1 MDAVIPKPVNE
12 ALTLLYDKDYEGYVM
27 GGTVRNMVMGE
38 KPKSYEISTNAT
50 MSEIKRIYKDYR
62 TYQSGENNKTLVI
75 VNPKYPMKITQY
87 RTKEN
92 TLEADLASRDFTMNA
107 LALSDEDGLIDYS
120 TGLIDIN
127 NRIIKLNGDD
137 DTIFQDDP
145 LRILRAI
152 RLSAEYLMK
161 IDKQTIEY
169 MFEDKELLKDVA
181 PERIRDE
188 ISKLLVTR
196 RADFYLKKYFEIF
209 LEVIPELAL
218 MEGYNQNDPHHI
230 YDALEHTLVAMK
242 NVDSTLEL
250 RLATLFHD
258 ISKPFTAVKHPD
270 GTVEYKDHNKK
281 SAEIAREILN
291 RLRFS
296 KKTIQKTVKLIE
308 YHNYTIPD
316 KEIKIKEFLN
326 KFGTEDVEDLFKLKK
341 ANFYAKN
348 PAYATELTKIDK
360 EYERVTSQMKKTAFI
375 KKNEMKI
382 NGGDLI
388 NMGLDQEEVGQALNN
403 IYEKILSGEIK
414 NNRDKLISY
423 IINNVL
429 PKEDPTEIIF
439 KKVA

>member
-12 ALTLLYDKDYEGYVM
+12 ALTLLYDKDFEGYVI
-27 GGTVRNMVMGE
+27 GGTVRNLVMGE
-38 KPKSYEISTNAT
+38 KPKTYDISTNAT
-50 MSEIKRIYKDYR
+50 MSDIKRIYKNYR
-62 TYQSGENNKTLVI
+62 TYLTGENNKTLYI
-75 VNPKYPMKITQY
+75 VNPKFPMKITQY

-92 TLEADLASRDFTMNA
+92 TLEADLATRDFTMNA

-120 TGLIDIN
+120 TGLLDIN
-127 NRIIKLNGDD
+127 NRIIRLNGDD

-145 LRILRAI
+145 LKILRAI

-181 PERIRDE
+181 PERVRDE

-196 RADFYLKKYFEIF
+196 RADFYIKKYFEIF

-218 MEGYNQNDPHHI
+218 LEGFDQNDSHHI

-242 NVDSTLEL
+242 NIDSTLEL
-250 RLATLFHD
+250 RLAILFHD
-258 ISKPFTAVKHPD
+258 ISKPFTAVRKED
-270 GTVEYKDHNKK
+270 GTTEYKDHAKK
-281 SAEIAREILN
+281 SAEMAREILN

-296 KKTIQKTVKLIE
+296 KKIIQKTIKLIE
-308 YHNYTIPD
+308 NHDYKFSD
-316 KEIKIKEFLN
+316 KDVKVKEFLN
-326 KFGTEDVEDLFKLKK
+326 RFGTEDIEDLFKLKK

-348 PAYATELTKIDK
+348 PAYATDLINIDK
-360 EYERVTSQMKKTAFI
+360 DYERVMSLAKKSSFI
-375 KKNEMKI
+375 KKNEMKL
-382 NGGDLI
+382 NGSDLV
-388 NMGLDQEEVGQALNN
+388 NMGLEQEEVGRVLNDLYSKVLN
-403 IYEKILSGEIK
+403 GDVK

-423 IINNVL
+423 VINNIL
-429 PKEDPTEIIF
+429 PQDDNTEIIF